1 MKAGAS
7 LSTAHGWSSSSSS
20 PASRSRSARAS
31 KPSARSRATTAC
43 ASSSSKKIALMR
55 VIVPLPP
62 VARVDGMS
70 TASES
75 PYVQGVHLRRTDE
88 NVREIEALAAI
99 LGEPTGLDGVLDD
112 LKYDVRR
119 ARVPRLLGRAVREAY
134 RWDAYDERDE
144 QWYPQGISTSAD
156 ASDTEAFVTAAGG
169 SRRVV
174 VTTWYSTGKDG
185 IKRGSRVTFVDLD
198 SGKYRHVLLVS
209 PVFDKAGQLVLK
221 PMSIHAGGIVWAGP
235 YLHIAATNRGFVTAR
250 VDDIMRVAGDDD
262 HPDELGIDGT
272 RLYSFGHRYVLPVRF
287 TYQAFTD
294 EGNEKLRYS
303 FMSLDRRSDPPALI
317 AGEYAANAKATTR
330 LARYPLDPA
339 TWQLAVGDDGF
350 SRPLVVDEGGVRQ
363 MQGAVIAGGR
373 FHVTVS
379 HGPWMPGT
387 VCAGEPGSM
396 RSTAGRCRWGRRTWP
411 TGRRRTGSGR

>member
-1 MKAGAS
+1 
-7 LSTAHGWSSSSSS
+7 
-20 PASRSRSARAS
+20 
-31 KPSARSRATTAC
+31 
-43 ASSSSKKIALMR
+43 
-55 VIVPLPP
+55 
-62 VARVDGMS
+62 MS

-75 PYVQGVHLRRTDE
+75 PSVQGVHLQRTDE
-88 NVREIEALAAI
+88 NVREIAALSAV
-99 LGEPTGLDGVLDD
+99 LGEPTGLDGVLAD

-119 ARVPRLLGRAVREAY
+119 ARVVPRLLGRAVREAY
-134 RWDAYDERDE
+134 RWDDYDERDE

-156 ASDTEAFVTAAGG
+156 SSDTEAFLDQSGG
-169 SRRVV
+169 GRKVL

-209 PVFDKAGQLVLK
+209 PVFDKAGNLTLR

-235 YLHIAATNRGFVTAR
+235 YLHIAATSRGFVTAR

-262 HPDELGIDGT
+262 RPDELGLDGA
-272 RLYSFGHRYVLPVRF
+272 RLHAFGHRYVLPVRF

-294 EGNEKLRYS
+294 EGHEKLRYS
-303 FMSLDRRSDPPALI
+303 FMSLDRRSDPPALV
-317 AGEYAANAKATTR
+317 AGEYAAGPKATTR

-350 SRPLVVDEGGVRQ
+350 SRPLALDDGGVRQ

-379 HGPWMPGT
+379 HGPWMPGS

-396 RSTAGRCRWGRRTWP
+396 RVHRWALPMGPEDLSYWPSTDRIWSVTEHP
-411 TGRRRTGSGR
+411 RRRWIVAMDRAYFD